1 MWIHSTP
8 RIHIP
13 AVEAIFTGRD
23 IILFFFFFYGLT
35 HLSAV
40 TLNHSVLC
48 PVKFYCTWKCW
59 LIVKPVILS
68 HAMTQQQ
75 FHLKRVQ
82 FFFVFFFGQ
91 CFKDHLLK
99 WTFLFKLDSFF
110 NQLKDKHHQGEV
122 KRRLRGLRFRTGR
135 KLKGNACALILQK
148 GNKLSGKIWNNIL
161 ANGKGLELPNGW
173 WKQFHK
179 IRQKL
184 LLSKANKCT
193 HCLSGGKWGWQAD
206 LSRQP
211 LSAARVSFTPEMT
224 SLRQPEAAHNDT
236 LSPSNTL
243 PLTPL
248 YSLYAPCHLQAFQG
262 WFLSGCRRC

>member
-1 MWIHSTP
+1 MLRPSRFWNFANGFSSIASAFWFFSLSGENIRVRSDLKKRHMWIHSTP

-23 IILFFFFFYGLT
+23 IILFFFFYGLT

-82 FFFVFFFGQ
+82 FVFFFFFGQ

-110 NQLKDKHHQGEV
+110 NHLKDKHHQGEV
-122 KRRLRGLRFRTGR
+122 KRRLRGHRSEAER
-135 KLKGNACALILQK
+135 KCVCPDSTEGEQAVRKN
-148 GNKLSGKIWNNIL
+148 
-161 ANGKGLELPNGW
+161 LE
-173 WKQFHK
+173 
-179 IRQKL
+179 
-184 LLSKANKCT
+184 
-193 HCLSGGKWGWQAD
+193 
-206 LSRQP
+206 
-211 LSAARVSFTPEMT
+211 
-224 SLRQPEAAHNDT
+224 
-236 LSPSNTL
+236 
-243 PLTPL
+243 
-248 YSLYAPCHLQAFQG
+248 
-262 WFLSGCRRC
+262 